1 MSNNLIGIY
10 ALQSAWPYNTPHKK
24 YYRRYAGAKRYGKY
38 GTYLNKVYPN
48 RKGWGAKPAAGASC
62 DVFAGTMI
70 RASGAD
76 TGMSR
81 GLGGQLRRVKTDTFK
96 KRFTKIGTGVATS
109 KLKGGDFQLSR
120 THARIVVELGGKMYV
135 AEAGYFSG
143 RYGSVRK
150 YKKSGNKYTTYRS
163 KKLNAVSA
171 QFANT
176 HIPSAHFKAL
186 GIKGAGGAEPNS
198 NHEIH
203 LSFSS
208 VINQANDIKKN
219 QNIKDYPWIEK
230 SLNIF
235 TTIAREV
242 EEYGAATAEITSYCT
257 QNRNSL
263 MENFSTITLS
273 QLQEKFED
281 VRNIAQNIQNSN
293 PSLDLSSIIYTF
305 EINIL
310 ALKMQKEKDAKQSSD
325 YFTTDAYLN
334 DKVEDN
340 GFQKGIIDNYDN
352 IIKETSQLINED
364 TQKISELTIPYTQQI
379 SQLSKE
385 MSMLK
390 LNISNINKAITEKV
404 SDYYLVQ
411 QEIENYENNLE
422 QIANNIQNFEED
434 NFSDEYAYWN
444 KNVIVNPSV
453 LKFWLEFLDTEG
465 ELSQFNIRLIGDRPK
480 AVNDNDA
487 TSIYFR
493 ETPQIIFTNNEDEK
507 SLFTGYTYVNLD
519 ASKENLFTLS
529 AQGKSVKDVL
539 DENLYNYSYC
549 AENISISAIPVYY
562 LKAGTFISVYD
573 ENSHIN
579 GTYIV
584 DRITLPLV
592 YNGTMSVSA
601 HKAPTRIL

>member
-1 MSNNLIGIY
+1 
-10 ALQSAWPYNTPHKK
+10 
-24 YYRRYAGAKRYGKY
+24 
-38 GTYLNKVYPN
+38 
-48 RKGWGAKPAAGASC
+48 
-62 DVFAGTMI
+62 
-70 RASGAD
+70 
-76 TGMSR
+76 
-81 GLGGQLRRVKTDTFK
+81 
-96 KRFTKIGTGVATS
+96 
-109 KLKGGDFQLSR
+109 
-120 THARIVVELGGKMYV
+120 
-135 AEAGYFSG
+135 
-143 RYGSVRK
+143 
-150 YKKSGNKYTTYRS
+150 
-163 KKLNAVSA
+163 
-171 QFANT
+171 
-176 HIPSAHFKAL
+176 
-186 GIKGAGGAEPNS
+186 
-198 NHEIH
+198 
-203 LSFSS
+203 
-208 VINQANDIKKN
+208 
-219 QNIKDYPWIEK
+219 
-230 SLNIF
+230 
-235 TTIAREV
+235 
-242 EEYGAATAEITSYCT
+242 
-257 QNRNSL
+257 
-263 MENFSTITLS
+263 MENFSTISLS
-273 QLQEKFED
+273 QLQENFED
-281 VRNIAQNIQNSN
+281 VRNIAENIQNSN

-352 IIKETSQLINED
+352 IIEETSKLINED
-364 TQKISELTIPYTQQI
+364 TQKISELTIPYTQEI

-385 MSMLK
+385 MSILK